1 MKLFSFKILPIC
13 VFFIMLL
20 NPESVFQGASLG
32 ILLWFQTVLPTL
44 LPFVLISGLLIQ
56 TNALFYLS
64 CFFGPALSKI
74 FGTSPHAAFP
84 IIAGFLCG
92 YPMGAKTTAD
102 LVKMNYLSTREG
114 CYLLS
119 FCNNTSPAFLMN
131 FVILQNLGLQE
142 FVIPSILLV
151 SGSCILC
158 SFLFRP
164 FYRDRSDKKNEG
176 ISSMQTLKPLSRKW
190 NFSIVDNCIMD
201 SFETVTKVG
210 GYIMIFSIILQ
221 FFARLFPDSVLWTLG
236 VLPSLELTNGVVL
249 LAQSSLA
256 LPVKLSSLLALSA
269 FGGFCAIAQT
279 SCMLNGTKIPIFPYI
294 IEKLVTAAV
303 TSLMTY
309 LYCMFLL

>member
-1 MKLFSFKILPIC
+1 MKSLSLKILLIF
-13 VFFIMLL
+13 VFFLMLL

-44 LPFVLISGLLIQ
+44 LPFVIISGLLIQ

-64 CFFGPALSKI
+64 SMFGPALSKV

-84 IIAGFLCG
+84 IMAGFLCG

-102 LVKMNYLSTREG
+102 LVKMDYLSTREG

-131 FVILQNLGLQE
+131 FVILQNLGRQE
-142 FVIPSILLV
+142 LVIPSIFLV

-164 FYRDRSDKKNEG
+164 FYRKNRGQKEDAT
-176 ISSMQTLKPLSRKW
+176 SSFHLSSTSRKW
-190 NFSIVDNCIMD
+190 NFAIVDTCIMD

-221 FFARLFPDSVLWTLG
+221 FFARWFPHSSFWTLV

-249 LAQSSLA
+249 LAQSRLDLA
-256 LPVKLSSLLALSA
+256 LKLAALLSLSA

-279 SCMLNGTKIPIFPYI
+279 SCMLNGTKIPILPYI
-294 IEKLVTAAV
+294 IQKLVTAAV
-303 TSLMTY
+303 TSLMTF